1 MVVDKTYKCEFALK
15 RREFTLFFCPYVPIF
30 FAVWQKMRK
39 FAQGMRKF
47 FLFIIIVASAAC
59 IITAQSR
66 CEEGNTKALAKG
78 KTADVETRTKSKTAS
93 SKVQSKGKTA
103 SVETQPKGKTLSATA
118 KQLAKAGYV
127 NIQDADPSIHV
138 SLMYA
143 RADNFTGRVLY
154 GDLREA
160 FLHPKAATALVK
172 AQRRLKQLRPDLSLK
187 VYDAARPMHIQ
198 QKMWDAVKNTSKDI
212 YVSNP
217 AHGGGMHNYGLAVD
231 ITLCDAKGDTLD
243 MGTKIDYMGR
253 AAHID
258 AEQQLVASHK
268 ISRQALRN
276 RQLLREV
283 MRYAGYR
290 ALRTEWWHFNLVSRA
305 TAKKYYK
312 AIR

>member
-1 MVVDKTYKCEFALK
+1 MK
-15 RREFTLFFCPYVPIF
+15 
-30 FAVWQKMRK
+30 K
-39 FAQGMRKF
+39 FY
-47 FLFIIIVASAAC
+47 LFIFIVASAAC

-66 CEEGNTKALAKG
+66 CEDVNVKAL
-78 KTADVETRTKSKTAS
+78 TE
-93 SKVQSKGKTA
+93 GKTA
-103 SVETQPKGKTLSATA
+103 SVEAQPKGKTLSATA
-118 KQLAKAGYV
+118 QQLAKAGYV

-160 FLHPKAATALVK
+160 YLHPKAATALVK

-231 ITLCDAKGDTLD
+231 ITLCDAKGDTLED
-243 MGTKIDYMGR
+243 RKS
-253 AAHID
+253 
-258 AEQQLVASHK
+258 V
-268 ISRQALRN
+268 
-276 RQLLREV
+276 V
-283 MRYAGYR
+283 
-290 ALRTEWWHFNLVSRA
+290 
-305 TAKKYYK
+305 
-312 AIR
+312 

>member
-1 MVVDKTYKCEFALK
+1 MTVDKTYKGEFALK
-15 RREFTLFFCPYVPIF
+15 RREFTLFFYPYVPIF

-39 FAQGMRKF
+39 FAKGMRKL

-66 CEEGNTKALAKG
+66 CEEGNIKALAKG
-78 KTADVETRTKSKTAS
+78 KTASVETQTKSE
-93 SKVQSKGKTA
+93 TA

-160 FLHPKAATALVK
+160 YLHPKAATALVK

-312 AIR
+312 AIK

>member
-1 MVVDKTYKCEFALK
+1 MK
-15 RREFTLFFCPYVPIF
+15 
-30 FAVWQKMRK
+30 K
-39 FAQGMRKF
+39 FY
-47 FLFIIIVASAAC
+47 LFIFIVASAAC

-66 CEEGNTKALAKG
+66 CEDVNVKALAKG
-78 KTADVETRTKSKTAS
+78 KTADVEAQHEGMAASPKSKTEGET
-93 SKVQSKGKTA
+93 KGKTEGKTA
-103 SVETQPKGKTLSATA
+103 SVEAQPKGKTLSATA
-118 KQLAKAGYV
+118 QQLAKAGYV
-127 NIQDADPSIHV
+127 NIQDADPSIQV

-160 FLHPKAATALVK
+160 YLHPKAATALVK

-258 AEQQLVASHK
+258 AEHQLVASHK

>member
-1 MVVDKTYKCEFALK
+1 MK
-15 RREFTLFFCPYVPIF
+15 
-30 FAVWQKMRK
+30 K
-39 FAQGMRKF
+39 FY
-47 FLFIIIVASAAC
+47 LFIFIVASAAC

-66 CEEGNTKALAKG
+66 CEDVNVKALAKD
-78 KTADVETRTKSKTAS
+78 KTADVEAQHEGMAASPKSKTE
-93 SKVQSKGKTA
+93 GKTA
-103 SVETQPKGKTLSATA
+103 SVETQPKGKKLSATA

-143 RADNFTGRVLY
+143 HADNFTGRVLY

-160 FLHPKAATALVK
+160 YLHPKAATALVK

>member
-15 RREFTLFFCPYVPIF
+15 RRVFTLFFCPYVPIF

-66 CEEGNTKALAKG
+66 CEEGNIKALA
-78 KTADVETRTKSKTAS
+78 
-93 SKVQSKGKTA
+93 
-103 SVETQPKGKTLSATA
+103 KGKTLSATA

-127 NIQDADPSIHV
+127 NIQDADPSIQV

-160 FLHPKAATALVK
+160 YLHPKAATALVK

>member
-1 MVVDKTYKCEFALK
+1 MVVDKTYKCEFAIK
-15 RREFTLFFCPYVPIF
+15 RREFTLFFYPYVPIF

-66 CEEGNTKALAKG
+66 CEEGNTTALAKG
-78 KTADVETRTKSKTAS
+78 KTADVETRTKSETAS

-127 NIQDADPSIHV
+127 NIQDADPSIQV

-160 FLHPKAATALVK
+160 YLHPKAATALVK

-312 AIR
+312 AIK

>member
-1 MVVDKTYKCEFALK
+1 MK
-15 RREFTLFFCPYVPIF
+15 
-30 FAVWQKMRK
+30 K
-39 FAQGMRKF
+39 FY
-47 FLFIIIVASAAC
+47 LFIFIVASAAC

-66 CEEGNTKALAKG
+66 CEDVNVKALAKG
-78 KTADVETRTKSKTAS
+78 KTA
-93 SKVQSKGKTA
+93 
-103 SVETQPKGKTLSATA
+103 SVEAQPKGKTLSATA
-118 KQLAKAGYV
+118 QQLAKAGYV
-127 NIQDADPSIHV
+127 NIQDAAPSIHV

-160 FLHPKAATALVK
+160 YLHPKAATALVK

-243 MGTKIDYMGR
+243 MPSSSS
-253 AAHID
+253 
-258 AEQQLVASHK
+258 L
-268 ISRQALRN
+268 QATRSADRLC
-276 RQLLREV
+276 
-283 MRYAGYR
+283 
-290 ALRTEWWHFNLVSRA
+290 A
-305 TAKKYYK
+305 TASCCARSCATPATEPYAQSGGTSTSCREPRQRNITKP
-312 AIR
+312 

>member
-1 MVVDKTYKCEFALK
+1 MK
-15 RREFTLFFCPYVPIF
+15 
-30 FAVWQKMRK
+30 K
-39 FAQGMRKF
+39 FY
-47 FLFIIIVASAAC
+47 LFIFIVASAAC

-66 CEEGNTKALAKG
+66 CEDVNVKALAKG
-78 KTADVETRTKSKTAS
+78 KTADAEAQHEGMAASPKAKTE
-93 SKVQSKGKTA
+93 GKTA
-103 SVETQPKGKTLSATA
+103 CVEAQPKGKTLSATA
-118 KQLAKAGYV
+118 QQLAKAGYV

-160 FLHPKAATALVK
+160 YLHPKAATALVK
-172 AQRRLKQLRPDLSLK
+172 AQCRLKQLRPDLSLK

-312 AIR
+312 AIK